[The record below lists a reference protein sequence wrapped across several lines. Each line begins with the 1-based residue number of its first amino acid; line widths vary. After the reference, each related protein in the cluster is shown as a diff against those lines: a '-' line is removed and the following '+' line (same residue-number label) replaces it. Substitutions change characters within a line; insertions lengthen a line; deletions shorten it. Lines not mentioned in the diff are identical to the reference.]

1 MSDDFEYERRFYC
14 SEFPTELDDGDA
26 PLLIVQSYYVHQDG
40 FALRIRTQA
49 RSIRTTMTPDLDALK
64 LLMQHR
70 EAFKEAFISV
80 KGRAVGGTRY
90 EAERPIDS
98 DIAVELMQRGGTP
111 IIKNRYSAWIGEDG
125 WDIDV
130 FGGPNASLVTAEV
143 ERSGP
148 VTNLTIPRFCTSE
161 VTDDHRFYND
171 GLASRPY
178 MQWKDDYL
186 QELKQNGPHFSQLF
200 GKNTMPSSQML

>member
-130 FGGPNASLVTAEV
+130 FGGPRAKRASDQLDDSAILHFRGHRRPPFLQRWSGIPTVHAMERRLSARAQAEWATFLTAV
-143 ERSGP
+143 
-148 VTNLTIPRFCTSE
+148 
-161 VTDDHRFYND
+161 
-171 GLASRPY
+171 
-178 MQWKDDYL
+178 W
-186 QELKQNGPHFSQLF
+186 
-200 GKNTMPSSQML
+200 